1 MGARPAFT
9 PMARLV
15 DEIVRLAAAGLD
27 PGRMQE
33 LLASTLVEPA
43 SLDAY
48 VRFARGRYTRHLV
61 HKSAEVEILVLCWAE
76 GSGSPIHG
84 HEGELCWAR
93 VERGTLSFTDYREIS
108 RQPLHVTPVG
118 PPFVGGRG
126 HVDGPADLHAVENP
140 PALSGPA
147 VSLHVYARPYDE
159 CDIYDL
165 EEGTVRRVRLR
176 YDSVPAPLQMP
187 ITPPPGEAG
196 SR

>member
-1 MGARPAFT
+1 MSAPPALM

-15 DEIVRLAAAGLD
+15 DEIVRLTTAGLD
-27 PGRMQE
+27 ADRMRQ
-33 LLASTLVEPA
+33 LLASTLVEPT
-43 SLDAY
+43 SLDPY
-48 VRFARGRYTRHLV
+48 MRFEPGRYTRHLV

-76 GSGSPIHG
+76 GSVSPIHG

-93 VERGTLSFTDYREIS
+93 VERGTLSFTDYREVS

-118 PPFVGGRG
+118 PAFAGGRG

-140 PALSGPA
+140 PDLGGPA

-165 EEGTVRRVRLR
+165 EQGTVRRVRLR
-176 YDSVPAPLQMP
+176 YDSVPAAFWMP
-187 ITPPPGEAG
+187 PTPPPGEAG